1 MRALNA
7 VALPSAFPQVRPSQ
21 KEAPGRA
28 ALPSSFQEALKS
40 GWTIVKEESAIDIKD
55 HQRKGAVLLRS
66 KALPSIRLRV
76 PYVATAQSWKFA
88 APVAIDVN

>member
-7 VALPSAFPQVRPSQ
+7 VAVASSFPQVRPRQ
-21 KEAPGRA
+21 KEAPGRP
-28 ALPSSFQEALKS
+28 ALPSSFQEALKA

-55 HQRKGAVLLRS
+55 RQRKGAVLLRS

-76 PYVATAQSWKFA
+76 SYVATAQSWKFA